1 MSAFDEST
9 APVTDASQPA
19 PGGAASPSEGMARLL
34 EIAAK
39 NADEL
44 LTEARAEAEQMTS
57 SAQAEADKIVGEA
70 RIEAERVR
78 AETEDARN
86 KATGEIA
93 RLRQT
98 EQEHRDRMK
107 SHLQEM
113 LAKVEANSVG

>member
-1 MSAFDEST
+1 MSAFEETT
-9 APVTDASQPA
+9 APVTDAPAA
-19 PGGAASPSEGMARLL
+19 PGSGVDGMARLL
-34 EIAAK
+34 ELATK

-44 LTEARAEAEQMTS
+44 VAEARAEAAEITAK
-57 SAQAEADKIVGEA
+57 AQAEADKIVGEA

-78 AETEDARN
+78 SETEEA
-86 KATGEIA
+86 KSASTGEIA

-113 LAKVEANSVG
+113 LAKVEANSIG